1 MATQYTAGLAQ
12 GQVLTAAIMNQIGA
26 AWETWTPTFTPTSGT
41 ITTAAL
47 TRARY
52 CQIQKLVIARFEYAI
67 TTAGT
72 AAGAFLDFTLPIT
85 AATYN
90 TGAALGFGREAG
102 VTGVTL
108 NAIRIN
114 DTTARLT
121 TYVNGGVIQNNYT
134 LAAILTYEAA

>member
-1 MATQYTAGLAQ
+1 MATQWTAGLTDNT
-12 GQVLTAAIMNQIGA
+12 VLPASTLNQIGA

-41 ITTAAL
+41 ITTASL

-52 CQIQKLVIARFEYAI
+52 CQIQKLVIARFEYQI

-85 AATYN
+85 AATYI
-90 TGAALGFGREAG
+90 TGSALGFGREAG

-114 DTTARLT
+114 DTTSRLT
-121 TYVNGGVIQNNYT
+121 TYANGGVIQNNYYLVT
-134 LAAILTYEAA
+134 ILTYAAA